1 MSLKLRG
8 PKLLPKKC
16 NISNIVLFLHG
27 YGANGN
33 DLISLSS
40 FWKDILPETA
50 FYSPNAPFSTD
61 FGPDSYQWFDLL
73 KRTKDEMRDG
83 LAKSGPYLNN
93 YIEEILNENN
103 LDIHKLLVVGFS
115 QGTIMALDH
124 MSKRSSPCAGVIG
137 YSGMFF
143 EDEDCQKNIQCTFP
157 ILLCHGKNDEVI
169 PYESSNIATKTL
181 NNLGFSVKCNILD
194 DLGHGIN
201 EKGLLIG
208 KKFIK
213 SVLGV

>member
-1 MSLKLRG
+1 MHTRDE
-8 PKLLPKKC
+8 
-16 NISNIVLFLHG
+16 H
-27 YGANGN
+27 
-33 DLISLSS
+33 

-73 KRTKDEMRDG
+73 KRTKDEMKDG

-143 EDEDCQKNIQCTFP
+143 EDEDCQKNIQCKKQRDRRRTTRKARP
-157 ILLCHGKNDEVI
+157 NRDKR
-169 PYESSNIATKTL
+169 KRQ
-181 NNLGFSVKCNILD
+181 VKQRI
-194 DLGHGIN
+194 HRT
-201 EKGLLIG
+201 EKQQ
-208 KKFIK
+208 
-213 SVLGV
+213 